1 VIKDNFVKADVNK
14 DGKLDN
20 AELKGFLSECVK
32 SAGLPKKDAD
42 KIENEGITTMWE
54 NLFQED
60 LEDKEKTNTLEE
72 VMNKVNDK
80 QNLLPE
86 CHPDA
91 PKLYKDMTD
100 GEFNS
105 TME

>member
-1 VIKDNFVKADVNK
+1 MIKENFRKSDVNK

-20 AELKGFLSECVK
+20 AELKDFLSECVK

-42 KIENEGITTMWE
+42 KIQDEGVTTMWE
-54 NLFQED
+54 GLFQED
-60 LEDKEKTNTLEE
+60 LNDKEKTNTLEE
-72 VMNKVNDK
+72 IMEKVGDK
-80 QNLLPE
+80 QDRLPE

-91 PKLYKDMTD
+91 PMFYKDMTD
-100 GEFNS
+100 AEFNS

>member
-42 KIENEGITTMWE
+42 KI
-54 NLFQED
+54 
-60 LEDKEKTNTLEE
+60 
-72 VMNKVNDK
+72 
-80 QNLLPE
+80 
-86 CHPDA
+86 
-91 PKLYKDMTD
+91 
-100 GEFNS
+100 
-105 TME
+105 